1 MKKLLKYYKPHIL
14 SILLIFVSVY
24 IHTMADLALPDYMSR
39 IVNEGIIKGNTTYI
53 YIVGAQMILISF
65 IGVLAFIA
73 TGYLSAKVA
82 AFSVSSMRL
91 DVFKKVE
98 SFSNAEFDKFSTA
111 SLITRST
118 NDIQIIQVFT
128 VMLFRMMLSAP
139 IMAIGGI
146 IKAVDKSP
154 SMTWIIALSA
164 AVLIGLLSI
173 IFAITMPKMKLT
185 QKLVD
190 KLNLVMRERLTG
202 LLVVRAFVNQDKEQ
216 QRFENANLDLTKL
229 NLTVNRVMTL
239 MSPFIMLVMNM
250 TGLLVVY
257 IGAKA
262 VDLDTMDIGS
272 VMAFMQYTMQIIMSF
287 LMVSMLFIMA
297 PRAIVATNRIS
308 EVLGTDV
315 SIKDSEIAK
324 PYDESKD
331 GEVEFKNVSFKYPD
345 AQEYVLRNISFTA
358 NKGETVAIIGSTGS
372 GKSTLINLIPRFY
385 DATEG
390 EVLVA
395 GTDVKQLSQKQLRDK
410 IGYVPQKGV
419 LFSGTIESN
428 IKFASDEISDEVMEK
443 SAKIAQSDGFVM
455 DKEDGYQSDVAQ
467 GGTNVSGGQKQ
478 RLSIARA
485 LAKDAKIYIFDDS
498 FSALDFKTD
507 ANLRK
512 AIKENF
518 EDVTVIIVAQRI
530 NTIRN
535 ADKIIVLDDG
545 NMVGIGTH
553 DQLAQNCSVYRE
565 IALSQLSESEI

>member
-1 MKKLLKYYKPHIL
+1 MKKLLKYYKVHIP

-39 IVNEGIIKGNTTYI
+39 IVNEGIINGNTTYI

-65 IGVLAFIA
+65 VGVLAFVA
-73 TGYLSAKVA
+73 TGYFSARVA
-82 AFSVSSMRL
+82 AFAVSSMRL

-118 NDIQIIQVFT
+118 NDMQIVQMFT

-229 NLTVNRVMTL
+229 NLTVNRVMSL
-239 MSPFIMLVMNM
+239 MSPFIMLVMNL

-257 IGAKA
+257 VGAKA
-262 VDLDTMDIGS
+262 VDLGTMDIGS

-297 PRAIVATNRIS
+297 PRALVAMSRIS
-308 EVLGTDV
+308 EVLETEV
-315 SIKDSEIAK
+315 SIKDSEIPK
-324 PYDESKD
+324 QYNESKD

-345 AQEYVLRNISFTA
+345 AQEYVLQNISFTA

-395 GTDVKQLSQKQLRDK
+395 GTDVKELSQKQLRDK

-428 IKFASDEISDEVMEK
+428 IKFASDSITDSMMEK
-443 SAKIAQSDGFVM
+443 SAKIAQSDGFIL
-455 DKEDGYQSDVAQ
+455 DKEDGYQSEVAQ

-485 LAKDAKIYIFDDS
+485 LAKDATIYIFDDS

-507 ANLRK
+507 ASLRK
-512 AIKENF
+512 AIKENL

-553 DQLAQNCSVYRE
+553 DQLSQNCAVYRE